1 MPKTPST
8 RLSRIVAS
16 LREHYGRV
24 APPPAKTAFALVL
37 WEKVAYL
44 ADDERRLKAF
54 ALLERRVGLTP
65 QAILAATPDVLREIT
80 AVGGPVGVIE
90 RAQRMRDAAELVIGE
105 FDGSLDNAL
114 ALPLREARRALR
126 KVYGIG
132 EPGADKILLLT
143 RTYKVLPL
151 DSNGVRA
158 LCRIG
163 YGRDHK
169 NYSTMYKSVIEAA
182 TPELIDDYAWL
193 IDAHVLLRHHGQE
206 ICKTGQPRCEIC
218 PLAANCDYAAAR
230 RTTPRQSR
238 APS

>member
-1 MPKTPST
+1 MLKAPAS
-8 RLSRIVAS
+8 RLSRVVAS
-16 LREHYGRV
+16 LHTHYGRI

-44 ADDERRLKAF
+44 ADDARRLKAF
-54 ALLERRVGLTP
+54 SLLERRVGLTP
-65 QAILAATPDVLREIT
+65 SSILAASPDLLREIA
-80 AVGGPVGVIE
+80 AVGGPVGVVE
-90 RAQRMRDAAELVIGE
+90 RAQRMRDAAELVIGD

-114 ALPLREARRALR
+114 ALPLRDARRALR
-126 KVYGIG
+126 RIYGIG

-163 YGRDHK
+163 YGRSDK
-169 NYSTMYKSVIEAA
+169 NYTTTYKSVIAA
-182 TPELIDDYAWL
+182 VTPELVDDYSWL
-193 IDAHVLLRHHGQE
+193 IDAHVMLRHHGQQ

-218 PLAANCDYAAAR
+218 PIAAACDYAAAHR
-230 RTTPRQSR
+230 STPRPSR
-238 APS
+238 ARS